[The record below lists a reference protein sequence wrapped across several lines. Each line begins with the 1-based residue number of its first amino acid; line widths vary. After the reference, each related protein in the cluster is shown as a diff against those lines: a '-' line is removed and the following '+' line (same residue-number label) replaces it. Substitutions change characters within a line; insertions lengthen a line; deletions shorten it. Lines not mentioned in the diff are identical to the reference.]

1 MQQNSS
7 NAVAKTNP
15 LSEFQRL
22 MTQFRG
28 GLQKRLPQVMTVDR
42 LIGLSVG
49 AMQRNPRL
57 QDCTMGSVIN
67 SVIQSG
73 MLGLEPNTPLGHAY
87 LIPYKKECTF
97 QVGYRGLMN
106 LAMRGGQ
113 VRKFDPQVVF
123 EGDEFEIEYGS
134 NERMIHR
141 PRFQSSE
148 WLGAYS
154 LCRLATG
161 EMSWLYLPKAIIL
174 SIRDNHSQSYR
185 QDVENR
191 TRFSPWST
199 AEDEMAMKTAVKRHC
214 KRLELNV
221 DLARASELD
230 DQGDSGKQDSIL
242 EAEFEDLAYEA
253 KVADGNLAGSRERAE
268 EVAQQKLGISVTD
281 AMMQANY
288 HAARLAESRQD
299 PPTQQ
304 EMEEAT
310 RRASEP
316 PEPGTAARER
326 QQARRQPLPFGGAK

>member
-1 MQQNSS
+1 MQQNNS
-7 NAVAKTNP
+7 NAVAKLGP
-15 LSEFQRL
+15 LGEFQRL

-49 AMQRNPRL
+49 AMRRNPRL

-87 LIPYKKECTF
+87 LIPYKRECTF

-113 VRKFDPQVVF
+113 VRKFDPQVVY

-134 NERMIHR
+134 NEHMVHR
-141 PRFQSSE
+141 PRFSSQE

-154 LCRLATG
+154 LCKLATG
-161 EMSWLYLPKAIIL
+161 EMSWLYLPKATIL
-174 SIRDNHSQSYR
+174 GIRDNHSQSYR
-185 QDVENR
+185 QDLENK
-191 TRFSPWST
+191 TRYSPWTT

-221 DLARASELD
+221 DLARAAELD
-230 DQGDSGKQDSIL
+230 DQGESGKQDSIL

-253 KVADGNLAGSRERAE
+253 KVADGNLAGSREKAE
-268 EVAQQKLGISVTD
+268 EVE
-281 AMMQANY
+281 
-288 HAARLAESRQD
+288 ARTASSD
-299 PPTQQ
+299 PPPPTQQ
-304 EMEEAT
+304 EMDEAT
-310 RRASEP
+310 RKASEP
-316 PEPGTAARER
+316 DPGTAARER
-326 QQARRQPLPFGGAK
+326 QQAKRQPLPFGGPK

>member
-1 MQQNSS
+1 MQNQ
-7 NAVAKTNP
+7 AVKKLEPPA
-15 LSEFQRL
+15 EFQRL
-22 MTQFRG
+22 MTQFRP
-28 GLQKRLPQVMTVDR
+28 GLQKRLPQVMSVDR

-49 AMQRNPRL
+49 AMRRNPKL
-57 QDCTMGSVIN
+57 QDCSMGSVIN

-87 LIPYKKECTF
+87 LIPYKRECTF

-154 LCRLATG
+154 LCKLATG

-174 SIRDNHSQSYR
+174 GIRDNHSQSYK
-185 QDVENR
+185 QDVKDQ
-191 TRFSPWST
+191 TRFSPWTT

-221 DLARASELD
+221 DLARAAELD

-242 EAEFEDLAYEA
+242 EAEFEELAYEA
-253 KVADGNLAGSRERAE
+253 KVADGNLAGSREKAE
-268 EVAQQKLGISVTD
+268 EVAQQKLTDQSRILGTVHLANGSVMT
-281 AMMQANY
+281 
-288 HAARLAESRQD
+288 S
-299 PPTQQ
+299 PTEQ
-304 EMEEAT
+304 EMDEAT
-310 RRASEP
+310 RKTSEP

-326 QQARRQPLPFGGAK
+326 QQARKQPLPFGGAK

>member
-1 MQQNSS
+1 MQVNS
-7 NAVAKTNP
+7 AVKKLEPPA
-15 LSEFQRL
+15 EFQRL
-22 MTQFRG
+22 MTQFRS
-28 GLQKRLPQVMTVDR
+28 GLQKRLPQVMSVDR

-49 AMQRNPRL
+49 AMRRNPKL
-57 QDCTMGSVIN
+57 QDCSMGSVIN

-87 LIPYKKECTF
+87 LIPYKRECTF

-134 NERMIHR
+134 NEHMIHR
-141 PRFQSSE
+141 PKFQSSE

-154 LCRLATG
+154 LCKFATG
-161 EMSWLYLPKAIIL
+161 EMSWLYLPKATIL
-174 SIRDNHSQSYR
+174 GIRDNHSQSYR
-185 QDVENR
+185 QDLENK
-191 TRFSPWST
+191 TRYSPWTT
-199 AEDEMAMKTAVKRHC
+199 AEDEMAMKTVVKRHC

-242 EAEFEDLAYEA
+242 EAEFEELAYEA
-253 KVADGNLAGSRERAE
+253 KVADGNLAGSREKAE
-268 EVAQQKLGISVTD
+268 EVANQKMAEFNPGGGILLPNR
-281 AMMQANY
+281 QADPNFY
-288 HAARLAESRQD
+288 PI

-304 EMEEAT
+304 EMDEAT
-310 RRASEP
+310 RKASEP
-316 PEPGTAARER
+316 DPGTAARER
-326 QQARRQPLPFGGAK
+326 QAKSRTLFFGGAK

>member
-7 NAVAKTNP
+7 NAVAKANP

-28 GLQKRLPQVMTVDR
+28 GLQKRLPQVMSVDR

-49 AMQRNPRL
+49 AMRRNPRL

-106 LAMRGGQ
+106 LAMRGGH

-123 EGDEFEIEYGS
+123 DGDEFEIEYGS
-134 NERMIHR
+134 SEHMVHR
-141 PRFQSSE
+141 PKFQSSE

-154 LCRLATG
+154 LCKLATG
-161 EMSWLYLPKAIIL
+161 EMSWLYLPKATIL
-174 SIRDNHSQSYR
+174 GIRDNHSQSYR
-185 QDVENR
+185 QDLENK
-191 TRFSPWST
+191 TRYSPWTT

-221 DLARASELD
+221 DLARAAELD
-230 DQGDSGKQDSIL
+230 DQGEAGKQDSIL
-242 EAEFEDLAYEA
+242 EAEFEELAYEA
-253 KVADGNLAGSRERAE
+253 KVADNNLAGSREKAE
-268 EVAQQKLGISVTD
+268 EVAQQKLNEAHRGMV
-281 AMMQANY
+281 
-288 HAARLAESRQD
+288 D
-299 PPTQQ
+299 PPTRTVTSDPPPLTQQ
-304 EMEEAT
+304 EMDEAT
-310 RRASEP
+310 RKESQP
-316 PEPGTAARER
+316 DPGTAARER
-326 QQARRQPLPFGGAK
+326 QQTRKPSLPFGGAK